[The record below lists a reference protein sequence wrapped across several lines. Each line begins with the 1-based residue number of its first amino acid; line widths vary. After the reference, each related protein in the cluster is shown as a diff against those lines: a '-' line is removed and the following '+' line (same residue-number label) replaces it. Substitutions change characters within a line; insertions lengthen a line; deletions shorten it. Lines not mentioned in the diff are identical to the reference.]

1 MCKSKEDYAAKEC
14 EFFVNLAI
22 ENENMMKSF
31 KQKLQEER
39 SSFQSDKETEI
50 TKERESILR
59 KFKENRGLYQQ
70 QLKENNNNC
79 NN

>member
-1 MCKSKEDYAAKEC
+1 MCKSKEDHAAKEC

-70 QLKENNNNC
+70 QLKENNNC

>member
-1 MCKSKEDYAAKEC
+1 MCKSKEDHAAKEC

-39 SSFQSDKETEI
+39 SSF
-50 TKERESILR
+50 
-59 KFKENRGLYQQ
+59 
-70 QLKENNNNC
+70 
-79 NN
+79 